1 MAHTAAPFKSGQRVK
16 VTEGSYKGDTGT
28 VWKALADYSLVKVD
42 RKGEGSVRI
51 RTSSLATLEE
61 APARAAE

>member
-1 MAHTAAPFKSGQRVK
+1 MAHQAAPFKSGQRVR

-28 VWKALADYSLVKVD
+28 VWKALPDYTLVKID

-51 RTSSLATLEE
+51 RTSRLAALEDT
-61 APARAAE
+61 PARAAE